1 MCHPD
6 FPLVGVNHDWKNR
19 RRQFAW
25 AAGTATVEVVNPQAP
40 IELPRGVDGGGA
52 SATKKYCLCSPT
64 RHPGALCY
72 ERILLLL
79 PLAAEFLSF
88 VFSCKLFSWVGEDC
102 CQWKGVECD
111 NESGHVTKLNLSNP
125 AGRRRHY
132 EYDGSDKYLSS
143 CSTGRLSSYSKRG
156 VEPSFGYSS
165 RNTYEYDR
173 GSFRSRLLLGDVNA
187 SFSGKISPY
196 LGNLSS
202 LTHLDLEGNYMLSTK
217 NLDWVSSLSSL
228 KYLYL
233 GGVKINHTKAD
244 WLNAINM
251 LPSLLELSLC
261 SCELEHLPSSLTSL
275 NFTSLNVLDLSYN
288 LFNTS
293 IPQWLFSLTSLT
305 KLDLSFSNLGGKFL
319 DSFGRIGSLKY
330 LYLGGNHFY
339 GSIPASIG
347 NLSSLKELDL
357 SYNEMNGTILESFG
371 QLSNLVKLYLLEN
384 SWEGVIT
391 EAQLMNLKMLEEFML
406 TTDKNQ
412 SLVFNVTYNWFPPF
426 SLKSLHLESCLIGPK
441 FPFWLQD
448 QSKLFSWVGED
459 CCQWKGVE
467 CDNES
472 GHVTKLNLSNPAG
485 RRRHYE
491 YDGSDKYLSSCSTGR
506 LSSYSKRDV
515 EPSFGYSSR
524 NTYEY
529 DRGSFRSRLLLGDVN
544 ASFSGKISPYLGNL
558 SSLTHLDLEGN
569 YMLSTKNLD
578 WVSSLSSLKYLYLG
592 GVKINHTK
600 ADWLNAI
607 NMLPSLLE
615 LSLCSCELEHLPS
628 SLTSLN
634 FTSLNV
640 LDLSYNLFNT
650 SIPQWLFSL
659 TSLTKLDLSFS
670 NLGGKF
676 LDSFGRIGSLKY
688 LYLGGNHFYGSI
700 PASIGNLSSLK
711 ELDLSYNEMNGTIL
725 ESFGQLSNLV
735 KLYLLENSWEGVI
748 TEAQL
753 MNLKRLEEFMLTTD
767 KNQSLVFNVTYNWFP
782 PFSLKSLHL
791 ESCLIGPKFPFWLQD
806 QSELTHVTL
815 KNVGIVGTI
824 PEEWFST
831 ISSQLTHLDL
841 SNNQIKGNLLYQL
854 VFPNLT
860 KLFLQS
866 NLFSSPIPSN
876 ISDLMPSLQYLDL
889 SENHFYGE
897 LPYHWNESQIG
908 LRVVDISYNNLCGKI
923 PSSIGF
929 LGNLSILVLSNNNL
943 SGEIPSSLQNCSI
956 VSMDFGGNRL
966 SGNLPSWIESNI
978 FILRLRS
985 NLFSGTIPRKW
996 CNLHKLR
1003 ILDLAQNNI
1012 FGGIPNCFNNFTA
1025 MVDHNIFGYKPI
1037 ENYTEKAYIVT
1048 KGREYEYDRTL
1059 QFVTCIDL
1067 SGNSLTGRIPIQITS
1082 LTRLGTLNLSA
1093 NHLIG
1098 SIPKNI
1104 GNMRWL
1110 ETLDLSN
1117 NSLFGP
1123 IPGSMASLTSLVH
1136 LNLSFNNLTGR
1147 IPSGNQLQT
1156 LNDATMYKG
1165 NPFLCG
1171 SPLPTKCPRDETS
1184 DGPIITD
1191 VDDKQDGDDYERIW
1205 FYASIGLG
1213 FAVGFWTVCGTI
1225 LLKKSWRH
1233 CYFRFC
1239 DHIKDR
1245 IVLLIH

>member
-64 RHPGALCY
+64 RHPGSFRLPASLTPYSCVGALCY

-88 VFSCKLFSWVGEDC
+88 VFSSPTNNVTVKCIKSEREALVRFKEGVIDFPGKLFSWVGEDC

-448 QSKLFSWVGED
+448 Q
-459 CCQWKGVE
+459 
-467 CDNES
+467 
-472 GHVTKLNLSNPAG
+472 
-485 RRRHYE
+485 R
-491 YDGSDKYLSSCSTGR
+491 
-506 LSSYSKRDV
+506 
-515 EPSFGYSSR
+515 
-524 NTYEY
+524 
-529 DRGSFRSRLLLGDVN
+529 
-544 ASFSGKISPYLGNL
+544 
-558 SSLTHLDLEGN
+558 
-569 YMLSTKNLD
+569 
-578 WVSSLSSLKYLYLG
+578 
-592 GVKINHTK
+592 
-600 ADWLNAI
+600 
-607 NMLPSLLE
+607 
-615 LSLCSCELEHLPS
+615 
-628 SLTSLN
+628 
-634 FTSLNV
+634 
-640 LDLSYNLFNT
+640 
-650 SIPQWLFSL
+650 
-659 TSLTKLDLSFS
+659 
-670 NLGGKF
+670 
-676 LDSFGRIGSLKY
+676 
-688 LYLGGNHFYGSI
+688 
-700 PASIGNLSSLK
+700 
-711 ELDLSYNEMNGTIL
+711 
-725 ESFGQLSNLV
+725 
-735 KLYLLENSWEGVI
+735 
-748 TEAQL
+748 
-753 MNLKRLEEFMLTTD
+753 
-767 KNQSLVFNVTYNWFP
+767 
-782 PFSLKSLHL
+782 
-791 ESCLIGPKFPFWLQD
+791 
-806 QSELTHVTL
+806 
-815 KNVGIVGTI
+815 
-824 PEEWFST
+824 
-831 ISSQLTHLDL
+831 
-841 SNNQIKGNLLYQL
+841 
-854 VFPNLT
+854 
-860 KLFLQS
+860 
-866 NLFSSPIPSN
+866 
-876 ISDLMPSLQYLDL
+876 
-889 SENHFYGE
+889 E